1 MTTYIRLARRSTA
14 ESTTSRVEQRD
25 GYDVRKRMNGISY
38 ADFSDGPPIE
48 KHTVARIEAELSR
61 CLAAGAWSV
70 AKRVIERTR
79 DGEPLTA
86 DRATLERHADGRR
99 LAYGDAGIVARRCGV
114 MLMPSKRSVRLALS
128 VLERS
133 RLAYLDAAEIVTA
146 DSHVGVL
153 DVPTRSAN
161 AIESYGVT
169 TVAGAARLI
178 DHWHANHAARPRGIG
193 NKQQAEIEHEL
204 ERHGLLGPVALAA
217 REAARA
223 KRLCLPKVRATG

>member
-25 GYDVRKRMNGISY
+25 GYDIKKRMNGISY
-38 ADFSDGPPIE
+38 ADFSDGPPIDE
-48 KHTVARIEAELSR
+48 WEVTRIEAELAR
-61 CLAAGAWSV
+61 CLTAGAWSV
-70 AKRVIERTR
+70 AKRVLERAR
-79 DGEPLTA
+79 DDRPLTA
-86 DRATLERHADGRR
+86 DRASLERHSDGRK
-99 LAYGDAGIVARRCGV
+99 LAYGDAGIVSRRCGV
-114 MLMPSKRSVRLALS
+114 MLHRGSVTLALS

-133 RLAYLDAAEIVTA
+133 QATHLEAAEIVTA

-223 KRLCLPKVRATG
+223 KRLCLPKVRAMG

>member
-1 MTTYIRLARRSTA
+1 MTTYIRLARHSTA
-14 ESTTSRVEQRD
+14 ESTVDRVQQRD
-25 GYDVRKRMNGISY
+25 GYDIRKRMNGISY
-38 ADFSDGPPIE
+38 ADFSDGPPIGE
-48 KHTVARIEAELSR
+48 HTVTRIEAELSR
-61 CLAAGAWSV
+61 CLIAGAWSV

-86 DRATLERHADGRR
+86 DKATLERHSDGRK

-146 DSHVGVL
+146 KSHIGVL
-153 DVPTRSAN
+153 DVPYRTGN
-161 AIESYGVT
+161 AIEELGVVCVGELAV
-169 TVAGAARLI
+169 TV
-178 DHWHANHAARPRGIG
+178 DEWHANPISRPRGIG
-193 NKQQAEIEHEL
+193 NKQAAEIEHEL
-204 ERHGLLGPVALAA
+204 ERHGLLGPVALAT

-223 KRLCLPKVRATG
+223 KRLCLPKVRAMG

>member
-1 MTTYIRLARRSTA
+1 
-14 ESTTSRVEQRD
+14 
-25 GYDVRKRMNGISY
+25 MNGISY

-48 KHTVARIEAELSR
+48 KHAVTRIEAELSR

-86 DRATLERHADGRR
+86 DKATLERHADGRR
-99 LAYGDAGIVARRCGV
+99 LAFGDAGIVARRCGV
-114 MLMPSKRSVRLALS
+114 MLHRGSVRLALS

-133 RLAYLDAAEIVTA
+133 RLAYLDAADIVTA
-146 DSHVGVL
+146 DSHIGVL
-153 DVPTRSAN
+153 DIPVRSGN
-161 AIESYGVT
+161 AMEELGVV
-169 TVAGAARLI
+169 TVGELASTVDG
-178 DHWHANHAARPRGIG
+178 WHANPISRPRGIG
-193 NKQQAEIEHEL
+193 NKQAAEIEHEL

-223 KRLCLPKVRATG
+223 KRLCLPKVRPAT